1 VAGTERDLLRELLSV
16 EPGEFIATRTRLAR
30 AGARELVKV
39 RKPPLKVWVANRA
52 VTERPD
58 SAGRLEDWT
67 RRLRE
72 LEAAIAGGEK
82 GAGAEL
88 REAAAAQ
95 RRELDTLESEAAKHA
110 RGAAADAREVIRRA
124 AAAGGQA
131 WQDLRDGVLLQEPVA
146 LEESVF
152 GVAAADLPRPE
163 RASATDDA
171 ARRRRQEEARALRA
185 EADRLAREAGEM
197 ENEARRARSRAD
209 AAEAKAAAADASLP
223 SGEG

>member
-1 VAGTERDLLRELLSV
+1 VAGTERDALRELLSV
-16 EPGEFIATRTRLAR
+16 EPGEFTATRTRLTR
-30 AGARELVKV
+30 AGARELAKV

-58 SAGRLEDWT
+58 SARRLEDST

-95 RRELDTLESEAAKHA
+95 RRELDTLESEAAKYA
-110 RGAAADAREVIRRA
+110 RGAAADAREIIRRA
-124 AAAGGQA
+124 AATGGQA

-146 LEESVF
+146 AEESVF
-152 GVAAADLPRPE
+152 GVAAVDLPKPE
-163 RASATDDA
+163 RARATDDA
-171 ARRRRQEEARALRA
+171 ARRRRQEEAHALRA
-185 EADRLAREAGEM
+185 EADRLAREADEL
-197 ENEARRARSRAD
+197 EREARRARARAD
-209 AAEAKAAAADASLP
+209 AAEARAAAADAAI
-223 SGEG
+223 